1 LFHNYIFTVF
11 RTNKM
16 SSDLPFVHSESNKFL
31 EKTGEDGDHN
41 QYWYSES
48 TIKNMVED
56 IAKCE
61 GRIAFLSTPSLYFSS
76 SQEVQDRSFVF
87 DVSTEVG

>member
-1 LFHNYIFTVF
+1 MAEF
-11 RTNKM
+11 
-16 SSDLPFVHSESNKFL
+16 PFVTSENNKFL

-56 IAKCE
+56 IEKCE

-76 SQEVQDRSFVF
+76 SKEVQDRSYVF
-87 DVSTEVG
+87 DVSSYDDDYSQYLYICVI